1 MPIDAVLPR
10 VVETIAGGGDLVL
23 IAEPGAGKTTRVP
36 PALLDVG
43 LDGEIIVSQPRRIA
57 ARMAARRVA
66 AERGEPVGQT
76 CGYQVRFE
84 AKVSDRTRIR
94 FVTEGLLLRRLRDD
108 PTLAGVAVVI
118 VDEAHERHVDTDVA
132 LALLRQLQR
141 TRRPDLRLVVMSATL
156 DAEPV
161 AAFLGAPIVQCPGRT
176 FPVDVAYVD
185 RTSDRPLGRQVAAGL
200 EQLGSDGLDGGVLA
214 FLPGAREIRYAAKA
228 CEPIA
233 RKLGLEVAPLYG
245 DLSPQAQ
252 DAAVTVGPRPKI
264 VLSTNIAE
272 TSVTIEGIAAV
283 IDTGLV
289 RRPAHDPWTGMATLT
304 LAKISRASA
313 TQRAGRAGRT
323 RPGRCLRL
331 YTKHDHDHRP
341 EFDTPE
347 IARLDLASA
356 MLDLRAQGIASAKV
370 LSWLTPPPDAAVEAA
385 DGLLRRLE
393 AIDDGGVLT
402 VAGRRMLRF
411 PTHPRLARLLVE
423 AERRG
428 CASLGARVAA
438 ALAERGLRRR
448 DAPPRPAG
456 VADVLVDLDAL
467 RQAPHVLDDRAVAA
481 FERAAGQLRGLID
494 RSAPASR
501 RPQEDICLAL
511 LHAFGDRVARVEAPG
526 PHGTRVVFAAGGDG
540 ELASD
545 SAVQGEGLIV
555 AIDVDLRDDKTRGR
569 RTIVRSAAHVETEW
583 LLELPGDALV
593 EEVVVELDDKAGRVD
608 AFVQTRWDRLVIDRT
623 RRPELPP
630 EAHARLAE
638 AAVAKGVRAFVD
650 DPARVDQLLD
660 RVAFLA
666 TQRPETPALTE
677 DDLADV
683 LRALCE
689 GAKSFAEVRRAD
701 VLAHAI
707 GRLPADDAA
716 ALRRLAP
723 EHVTLPGGRRL
734 PVHYERDRPP
744 WVQSRLQD
752 FFGSTT
758 GPTVADGRVPLV
770 VHLLAPNQRAV
781 QVTTDLAGF
790 WERHYP
796 ALRKQLMRRY
806 PKHAWP
812 EDPVAA
818 SPPQPRPRR
827 RR

>member
-1 MPIDAVLPR
+1 M
-10 VVETIAGGGDLVL
+10 
-23 IAEPGAGKTTRVP
+23 P
-36 PALLDVG
+36 PALLDAG
-43 LDGEIIVSQPRRIA
+43 LAGEIVVSQPRRIA

-66 AERGEPVGQT
+66 AERGEPVGAT

-108 PTLAGVAVVI
+108 PTLAGVGIVI

-132 LALLRQLQR
+132 LALLRRLQQ

-161 AAFLGAPIVQCPGRT
+161 AAFLDAPVVHCPGRT
-176 FPVDVAYVD
+176 FPVDIAYVD
-185 RTSDRPLGRQVAAGL
+185 RSSDRPVGREVASGL
-200 EQLGSDGLDGGVLA
+200 EQLGRDGLDGGVLA
-214 FLPGAREIRYAAKA
+214 FLPGAREIREAARA

-233 RKLGLEVAPLYG
+233 RRLGLDVATLYG

-252 DAAVTVGPRPKI
+252 DAAVTAGPRPKI
-264 VLSTNIAE
+264 VLSTNLAE

-289 RRPAHDPWTGMATLT
+289 RRPAHDPWTGMPTLT

-331 YTKHDHDHRP
+331 YTKHDHDRRP
-341 EFDTPE
+341 EFDAPE

-356 MLDLRAQGIASAKV
+356 MLDLRAQGVASASA
-370 LSWLTPPPDAAVEAA
+370 LAWLTVPPDASVDAA

-393 AIDDGGVLT
+393 AIEADGTLT
-402 VAGRRMLRF
+402 PTGRDMLRF

-423 AERRG
+423 TQRRG

-467 RQAPHVLDDRAVAA
+467 QQAPHVLDDRAVAA
-481 FERAAGQLRGLID
+481 FQRAAAQLGGLVD

-501 RPQEDICLAL
+501 RPQEDACLAL

-526 PHGTRVVFAAGGDG
+526 PHGARVVFAAGGDG
-540 ELASD
+540 ELATD

-555 AIDVDLRDDKTRGR
+555 ALDVDMRDDKGRGR

-583 LLELPGDALV
+583 LLELPGDNLV
-593 EEVVVELDDKAGRVD
+593 EEVVVELDERAGRVD

-623 RRPELPP
+623 RRPQLPP
-630 EAHARLAE
+630 QAHERLAD

-650 DPARVDQLLD
+650 DAAHVDRLLD
-660 RVAFLA
+660 RVAFVR
-666 TQRPETPALTE
+666 THRPETRPLTE
-677 DDLADV
+677 DDLTEV
-683 LRALCE
+683 LRQLCQ

-701 VLAHAI
+701 LLSHAI
-707 GRLPADDAA
+707 GRLPAEDAA

-758 GPTVADGRVPLV
+758 GPSVAEGRVPLV

-812 EDPVAA
+812 EDPIAA
-818 SPPQPRPRR
+818 TPPQPRPPRR
-827 RR
+827 R